1 MYYIISRAAL
11 LRAKWNRSQRRID
24 GAGGAIRVTVR
35 EARSGT
41 HREVPAV
48 RIISGCC
55 ETASS
60 GFPSNG
66 YRKLRSTQIRRYSN
80 KNRAFHCCKALC
92 FHFYSCSK
100 KAGACTAA
108 TRYPF
113 SNLHADSTSLFSY
126 HKNNGRT
133 AGFSTR
139 CARYRPRRMPSSLST
154 SKYNMIADTSA
165 AARAVTVL
173 SNRQTNVCAKK
184 RVHR

>member
-1 MYYIISRAAL
+1 MYYTISRAAL
-11 LRAKWNRSQRRID
+11 LRAKRNRSQRRID
-24 GAGGAIRVTVR
+24 GAGGSG
-35 EARSGT
+35 ARKSDDT
-41 HREVPAV
+41 HTKTERFTAV
-48 RIISGCC
+48 
-55 ETASS
+55 
-60 GFPSNG
+60 
-66 YRKLRSTQIRRYSN
+66 KRSVFI
-80 KNRAFHCCKALC
+80 
-92 FHFYSCSK
+92 FYSCSK
-100 KAGACTAA
+100 KAGARTAA

-139 CARYRPRRMPSSLST
+139 CARYRPSRMPSSLST

>member
-1 MYYIISRAAL
+1 MYSPRSSRCTNHLRL
-11 LRAKWNRSQRRID
+11 LRNCFIRISEQWLQ
-24 GAGGAIRVTVR
+24 
-35 EARSGT
+35 EAPK
-41 HREVPAV
+41 HANPM
-48 RIISGCC
+48 ILI
-55 ETASS
+55 
-60 GFPSNG
+60 
-66 YRKLRSTQIRRYSN
+66 Q
-80 KNRAFHCCKALC
+80 KNRAFHCCEALC
-92 FHFYSCSK
+92 FHFYSCNK
-100 KAGACTAA
+100 KADARTAA

-173 SNRQTNVCAKK
+173 ANWQANVCAKK

>member
-1 MYYIISRAAL
+1 MYYTISRAAL

-24 GAGGAIRVTVR
+24 GAG
-35 EARSGT
+35 
-41 HREVPAV
+41 
-48 RIISGCC
+48 
-55 ETASS
+55 SS
-60 GFPSNG
+60 GA
-66 YRKLRSTQIRRYSN
+66 RKSDDTHAKTERFTAVKRSVFIFN
-80 KNRAFHCCKALC
+80 
-92 FHFYSCSK
+92 SCNK
-100 KAGACTAA
+100 KAGSCIAA

-126 HKNNGRT
+126 HKNTGRT

-154 SKYNMIADTSA
+154 SKYSMIADTSA

-173 SNRQTNVCAKK
+173 SNRQANVCAKK

>member
-1 MYYIISRAAL
+1 MGVSLLAA
-11 LRAKWNRSQRRID
+11 R
-24 GAGGAIRVTVR
+24 
-35 EARSGT
+35 
-41 HREVPAV
+41 
-48 RIISGCC
+48 
-55 ETASS
+55 
-60 GFPSNG
+60 
-66 YRKLRSTQIRRYSN
+66 
-80 KNRAFHCCKALC
+80 
-92 FHFYSCSK
+92 
-100 KAGACTAA
+100 TAA

-126 HKNNGRT
+126 HRNTGRT

-184 RVHR
+184 ASPQVNCSAAEQRHAEPPEGFQAERCPPVQDGKVDRSGARSGQKHGKQVAVNAERWPCAPAVQQRKLAQLRRDGGCHVPPLQAERIEQAAVAIW